1 MIAKYFIWLL
11 LLTVAPQWWIDRIY
25 CRHYTPWKRFLCWL
39 PTGIVVCYAMYLAI
53 CHNGTSDNHLLTDLW
68 FLALGVVVIPQAIYS
83 LCLLAKWGWC
93 RARHRRVTGRNWIAS
108 LLACVS
114 AAAYLYGFFWGFGQ
128 LRVKHITLAYDQL
141 PEAFDGYR
149 IAHISDLHV
158 GTFQGWRSW
167 MLNRDIDSINA
178 QKADIILFTGDLQN
192 FSPQEISENKAELS
206 RLKAPD
212 GIISVLGNH
221 DYGKYIARDEKE
233 KKTIERA
240 IIKEEEGL
248 DWTLLRS
255 SHHIIRRGK
264 DSIVIAGEEY
274 DTSLDNPYKHPVSV
288 SLDGIK
294 PNSFLIMLEHD
305 PEAWP
310 SRTLPDTYASL
321 QLSGHTHGGHIDLLG
336 ARSTR
341 LTSSLDYGLHEREG
355 RYLYTTR
362 GLGGVIPLRIGAWAE
377 IVVITLKKTS
387 KT

>member
-1 MIAKYFIWLL
+1 M
-11 LLTVAPQWWIDRIY
+11 
-25 CRHYTPWKRFLCWL
+25 
-39 PTGIVVCYAMYLAI
+39 
-53 CHNGTSDNHLLTDLW
+53 
-68 FLALGVVVIPQAIYS
+68 
-83 LCLLAKWGWC
+83 
-93 RARHRRVTGRNWIAS
+93 
-108 LLACVS
+108 
-114 AAAYLYGFFWGFGQ
+114 
-128 LRVKHITLAYDQL
+128 
-141 PEAFDGYR
+141 
-149 IAHISDLHV
+149 
-158 GTFQGWRSW
+158 
-167 MLNRDIDSINA
+167 
-178 QKADIILFTGDLQN
+178 
-192 FSPQEISENKAELS
+192 ELS

-221 DYGKYIARDEKE
+221 DYGKYIARDETE
-233 KKTIERA
+233 KKTIEQA

-248 DWTLLRS
+248 GWTLLRS
-255 SHHIIRRGK
+255 SHHAIRRGK

-310 SRTLPDTYASL
+310 SRTLPDTHASL

-341 LTSSLDYGLHEREG
+341 LASSLDYGLHEREG

>member
-1 MIAKYFIWLL
+1 M
-11 LLTVAPQWWIDRIY
+11 
-25 CRHYTPWKRFLCWL
+25 
-39 PTGIVVCYAMYLAI
+39 
-53 CHNGTSDNHLLTDLW
+53 
-68 FLALGVVVIPQAIYS
+68 VIPQAIYS

-108 LLACVS
+108 LLACAS

-149 IAHISDLHV
+149 IVHISDLHV

-192 FSPQEISENKAELS
+192 FSPQEISENKVELS

-221 DYGKYIARDEKE
+221 DYGKYIARDETEKE
-233 KKTIERA
+233 T
-240 IIKEEEGL
+240 
-248 DWTLLRS
+248 
-255 SHHIIRRGK
+255 RRGK
-264 DSIVIAGEEY
+264 DSIVITGEEY

-310 SRTLPDTYASL
+310 SRTLPDTHASL

-341 LTSSLDYGLHEREG
+341 LASSLDYGLHEREG